1 MKISLNWLKDYVD
14 VSDIPVNDIIKK
26 LTDSG
31 LEVED
36 AEFQAAKFENMV
48 VGFVKEKKKHPNADK
63 LSLCVVTDET
73 TDYNVVCGA
82 PNVAQGQKI
91 AFAKIGAVI
100 PNGNFKIA
108 KTKIRGEVSEGM
120 ICSGKEL
127 GINDDHS
134 GIMVLDEN
142 AEIGKPLSSFLGLDD
157 VILEIGITP
166 NRPDALSHIGVAR
179 DVAAIFNS
187 ELKYP
192 QIKIQEA
199 DDKAEDFASIEILN
213 SDGCPRYSAR
223 VVKDVTIK
231 ESPEWLKKKLTSIGL
246 RPINNIVDVTN
257 FVLHEIG
264 QPLHAFD
271 LDELSGKKIVVK
283 NAVEGE
289 KFVTLDSKERKLKAT
304 DLMICDAEKPVAVA
318 GVMGGE
324 NSEVSEKTKNILIE
338 SAYFNPSSVR
348 KTSRSLQLSTD
359 ASYRF
364 ERGTDPGNTVW
375 ASSRAAQLMAELGGG
390 SILKGVIDNY
400 PSKIESKKVSVRF
413 ARIEKI
419 LGYIIPTGQVKE
431 ILLKLGLMLISEEET
446 SLTFSVPTFRPDL
459 EREID
464 LIEEV
469 ARIYGYDKIPVVERI
484 PITLEEKFDHS
495 EYKDLIRNSAI
506 ALGLNEIISISLI
519 SKEEAELFE
528 IPVEV
533 LNPQSNDMAMLRT
546 SLLQGALQTVAKN
559 LNAGEKNLKLF
570 EVGDI
575 FYKSHNGEIKSFN
588 DFTEKEK
595 ISIILTGKDGEIA
608 WQEKERLV
616 DFYDLK
622 ALVNGL
628 LSKIYLD
635 YQLQDSYNHDGNLIF
650 EYIYSKNYK
659 NIIVGS
665 GGLVR
670 KDILKK
676 FEINQDVYYFE
687 FDINLLKDVPVVK
700 KEFKELLK
708 FPKVLRDCAFVVD
721 KETTCDE
728 IVESIT
734 KGSSKLLKKVLLFDV
749 FENEMLGT
757 GKKSTAFSLEYYDE
771 KRTLNDDEVDK
782 DFENMVNFVVKKLNA
797 EFRGNN

>member
-14 VSDIPVNDIIKK
+14 VSDIPVNEIIEK

-63 LSLCVVTDET
+63 LSLCIVTDET

-127 GINDDHS
+127 SINDDHS
-134 GIMVLDEN
+134 GIMVLNEN
-142 AEIGKPLSSFLGLDD
+142 AEIGKPLASFLGLDD

-179 DVAAIFNS
+179 DVAAIFNR

-199 DDKAEDFASIEILN
+199 DDKAENSASIEIIN

-231 ESPEWLKKKLTSIGL
+231 ESPDWLKNKLASIGL

-271 LDELSGKKIVVK
+271 LDELSGKKIIVK
-283 NAVEGE
+283 NAAEGE
-289 KFVTLDSKERKLKAT
+289 KFITLDSKERKLKAT

-324 NSEVSEKTKNILIE
+324 NSEVSDKTKNILIE

-375 ASSRAAQLMAELGGG
+375 AANRAAQLMAELGEGK
-390 SILKGVIDNY
+390 ILKGVIDNY
-400 PSKIESKKVSVRF
+400 PSKIDTKEVTIRY
-413 ARIEKI
+413 ARIERI
-419 LGYIIPTGQVKE
+419 LGYTIPANQVKE
-431 ILLKLGLMLISEEET
+431 ILLKLGLQLLNEDENC
-446 SLTFSVPTFRPDL
+446 LALSVPTFRPDL

-495 EYKDLIRNSAI
+495 DYKDLIRNSAI

-519 SKEEAELFE
+519 SKYEAELCE

-533 LNPQSNDMAMLRT
+533 LNPQSTDMAMLRT

-570 EVGDI
+570 EIGNI
-575 FYKSHNGEIKSFN
+575 FYKNHNSEIKSFD

-595 ISIILTGKDGEIA
+595 ISIVLTGKANEIY

-616 DFYDLK
+616 DFFDLK
-622 ALVNGL
+622 AFVNNL

-635 YQLQDSYNHDGNLIF
+635 NQLKDTYNHDGNLIF
-650 EYIYSKNYK
+650 EYVYTKNYK

-676 FEINQDVYYFE
+676 FEIDQDVFYFE
-687 FDINLLKDVPVVK
+687 FDIKSLNAIPVLK

-721 KETTCDE
+721 KATTCAD

-734 KGSSKLLKKVLLFDV
+734 KGSSGLLKKVLLFDV
-749 FENEMLGT
+749 FESENLGKD
-757 GKKSTAFSLEYYDE
+757 KKSTAFSLEYYDD

-782 DFENMVNFVVKKLNA
+782 DFENMVNFVVKKINA

>member
-1 MKISLNWLKDYVD
+1 LKISLNWLKDYVD
-14 VSDIPVNDIIKK
+14 ISDIPVNEIIEK

-36 AEFQAAKFENMV
+36 AEYQATKFENMV

-63 LSLCVVTDET
+63 LSLCIVTDGT

-82 PNVAQGQKI
+82 PNVAHGQKI

-100 PNGNFKIA
+100 PNGDFKIS
-108 KTKIRGEVSEGM
+108 KSKIRGEVSEGM

-134 GIMVLDEN
+134 GIMVLDEK
-142 AEIGKPLSSFLGLDD
+142 AEIGKSLAAYLNLDD

-179 DVAAIFNS
+179 DVAAIFNR

-192 QIKIQEA
+192 QIQIEESEEKVES
-199 DDKAEDFASIEILN
+199 FASIEIIN
-213 SDGCPRYSAR
+213 SQACPRYSAR
-223 VVKDVTIK
+223 VVKDVVIK
-231 ESPEWLKKKLTSIGL
+231 ESPDWLKNRLVSIGL

-264 QPLHAFD
+264 QPLHSFD
-271 LDELSGKKIVVK
+271 LDELSGSKIVVK
-283 NAVEGE
+283 NASEGE

-304 DLMICDAEKPVAVA
+304 DLMICDGEKPVAVA

-324 NSEVSEKTKNILIE
+324 NSEVSDKTKNILIE

-375 ASSRAAQLMAELGGG
+375 AANRAAQLMAELGNGK
-390 SILKGVIDNY
+390 ILKGVIDNY
-400 PSKIESKKVSVRF
+400 PANIESRKVSIRF
-413 ARIEKI
+413 ARIDKV
-419 LGYIIPTGQVKE
+419 LGYSIPVNQVKE
-431 ILLKLGLMLISEEET
+431 ILIKLGLELTDEDEK
-446 SLTFSVPTFRPDL
+446 SLTLNVPTFRPDL

-495 EYKDLIRNSAI
+495 DYRDLLRNSAI
-506 ALGLNEIISISLI
+506 ALGLNEIISISLL
-519 SKEEAELFE
+519 SKEYAELIE
-528 IPVEV
+528 IPVQV
-533 LNPQSNDMAMLRT
+533 LNPQSTDMAMLRT

-570 EVGDI
+570 EIGNI
-575 FYKSHNGEIKSFN
+575 FYKNHTGEIISFD
-588 DFTEKEK
+588 DFTELEK
-595 ISIILTGKDGEIA
+595 ISIVLTGNANDSI
-608 WQEKERLV
+608 WQEKERQI

-622 ALVNGL
+622 AFVNSL
-628 LSKIYLD
+628 ASKIYLD
-635 YQLQDSYNHDGNLIF
+635 NQLQDSYNHDGNLIF
-650 EYIYSKNYK
+650 EYIYTKNYK
-659 NIIVGS
+659 NKVVGS

-670 KDILKK
+670 KDVLKK
-676 FEINQDVYYFE
+676 FDVNQEVFYFE
-687 FDINLLKDVPVVK
+687 FDINTLKEIPVVK

-708 FPKVLRDCAFVVD
+708 FPKVLRDCAFVVNG
-721 KETTCDE
+721 ENEGAE
-728 IVESIT
+728 IVDTIK

-749 FENEMLGT
+749 FESESLGA
-757 GKKSTAFSLEYYDE
+757 GKKSMAFSLEYYDE

-782 DFENMVNFVVKKLNA
+782 DFENMVNFVVKKLNV